1 MPFILNLLS
10 TEEGSGKT
18 YLAERLQTYWE
29 NLGLKVRKLTDG
41 ADFDSNSSSYTLAK
55 SLLDLYTPGTEDIL
69 IVEYPSL
76 EKANIPT
83 QLLQEAQLNL
93 LIASAVH
100 GWKATD
106 KVLLQKLKSQLG
118 KSPYL
123 YLNWAPKYE
132 VETYTGMLPPYTF
145 IHKQMYRLS
154 QLALTESLVNWKK
167 SNRRK
172 PQDNDDDDD
181 E

>member
-1 MPFILNLLS
+1 M
-10 TEEGSGKT
+10 
-18 YLAERLQTYWE
+18 ERISIPTHPPLPW
-29 NLGLKVRKLTDG
+29 LKI
-41 ADFDSNSSSYTLAK
+41 
-55 SLLDLYTPGTEDIL
+55 YTPGTEDIL

-83 QLLQEAQLNL
+83 PLLQDAQLNL
-93 LIASAVH
+93 LVASAVH

-118 KSPYL
+118 TSPYL
-123 YLNWAPKYE
+123 YLNRAPKYE

-145 IHKQMYRLS
+145 VHKQMYRLS
-154 QLALTESLVNWKK
+154 QLALTESLFNWKK
-167 SNRRK
+167 NSRKK
-172 PQDNDDDDD
+172 PQDIDDDDD